1 MLDFYL
7 CTASLASF
15 NEDYDSSFDILEQF
29 IGSDL
34 HVASFKRLAG
44 TVVLA
49 LLESTAINGSQ

>member
-1 MLDFYL
+1 MLDFYPF
-7 CTASLASF
+7 TASLGSF

-29 IGSDL
+29 MGSDL

-44 TVVLA
+44 SVVLA